1 MIGIVRIERRK
12 RKKLVTTSPHAFFA
26 GIKFCDSVV
35 FEPICCCITI
45 GLSVTVLYS
54 RGIPGITRKELE
66 AYTGWYNNIFLEN
79 KLFILLIVFI
89 RSTDIFKDT

>member
-12 RKKLVTTSPHAFFA
+12 RQKLVTTSPQAFFA

-66 AYTGWYNNIFLEN
+66 AYTGWYNNIFLQN
-79 KLFILLIVFI
+79 KRFILLIVFI